1 MRPIDADVLYKQL
14 KHFGLENGSSLGRH
28 SGIAEDF
35 LHAIASAPTI
45 DPESLRPQGEWIKV
59 GTYRDEDGF
68 LCYEYGCS
76 LCNRIVDEL
85 EPYCP
90 NCGAKMKTHN

>member
-1 MRPIDADVLYKQL
+1 MRLINADAIPYSNSIIYGRELVDKYTIDC
-14 KHFGLENGSSLGRH
+14 
-28 SGIAEDF
+28 I
-35 LHAIASAPTI
+35 PTI
-45 DPESLRPQGEWIKV
+45 DPENLRPQGEWIKV
-59 GTYRDEDGF
+59 GIYRDEDGC

>member
-1 MRPIDADVLYKQL
+1 MRLIDADALIAWL
-14 KHFGLENGSSLGRH
+14 KKAGRYLKGLENQKESTLLIGKIIDH
-28 SGIAEDF
+28 VAKM
-35 LHAIASAPTI
+35 PTI

-59 GTYRDEDGF
+59 GTYRDEDGC

-90 NCGAKMKTHN
+90 NCGKKMA

>member
-1 MRPIDADVLYKQL
+1 MRIVDADALYKQL

-45 DPESLRPQGEWIKV
+45 DPENLRLLSEWIEV
-59 GTYRDEDGF
+59 DDGV
-68 LCYEYGCS
+68 LIG
-76 LCNRIVDEL
+76 DGKHL
-85 EPYCP
+85 ECKNCGIWKKDSQRSNFCP
-90 NCGAKMKTHN
+90 VCGAKMKTHN